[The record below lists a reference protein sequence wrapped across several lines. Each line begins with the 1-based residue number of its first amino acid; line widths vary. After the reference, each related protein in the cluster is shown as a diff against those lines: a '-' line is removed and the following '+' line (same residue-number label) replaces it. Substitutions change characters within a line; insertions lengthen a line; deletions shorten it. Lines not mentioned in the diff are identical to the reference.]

1 MAGGKSNKDLITE
14 IHTVL
19 LGVPGTEDNGVVGHL
34 KQIETQL
41 DTLNGAVKTNT
52 ACRKALIWIVGIMI
66 TSYAIISY
74 IS

>member
-1 MAGGKSNKDLITE
+1 MAGKSNKDLITE

-41 DTLNGAVKTNT
+41 DNLNGAVKTNT
-52 ACRKALIWIVGIMI
+52 AWRKAMVWIIGAMI
-66 TSYAIISY
+66 TGYAIINY

>member
-1 MAGGKSNKDLITE
+1 MAGKSNKDLITE

-41 DTLNGAVKTNT
+41 DTLNGAVNTNT
-52 ACRKALIWIVGIMI
+52 AWRKALVWIIGAMI
-66 TSYAIISY
+66 TGFVVLNY

>member
-1 MAGGKSNKDLITE
+1 MGGKSNKDLITE

-41 DTLNGAVKTNT
+41 DNLNGAVNTNT
-52 ACRKALIWIVGIMI
+52 AWRKALVWVIGSMI
-66 TSYAIISY
+66 AGYAILNY